1 MKGMPRKTA
10 DAALLGVG
18 TKMHDSMAAAPAAS
32 EFEAKEDGNNFK
44 FGLFNGA
51 LAVMPFWIL
60 VIWLIAR

>member
-1 MKGMPRKTA
+1 MNGMQRDTA
-10 DAALLGVG
+10 DAALLRVG
-18 TKMHDSMAAAPAAS
+18 MKMHESVSAAPAAAES
-32 EFEAKEDGNNFK
+32 DMKEDATNFK